1 MYENI
6 IDETEMNIAFLD
18 IETNSIEELKD
29 LINKYI
35 DTYQDYKN
43 RICKPINEL
52 KKIFG
57 NNDQLI
63 YKIKNE
69 IWEKEKYND
78 ILWIE
83 YKRRFYSRFIKA
95 RERREQLQKDK
106 RKEDVNIYLMEYRK
120 QKKICDICQGI
131 YYIKNKAKHYRTKKH
146 IDFNNIV
153 ALD

>member
-6 IDETEMNIAFLD
+6 IDETEMNIDFLD
-18 IETNSIEELKD
+18 IETNTLEELKD

-35 DTYQDYKN
+35 ETYQDYKN
-43 RICKPINEL
+43 RTCKPINEL

-57 NNDQLI
+57 NNDKLI
-63 YKIKNE
+63 YKSITE

-95 RERREQLQKDK
+95 KENKEELQKNK
-106 RKEDVNIYLMEYRK
+106 RKEDLKIYLK

-131 YYIKNKAKHYRTKKH
+131 YYIKNKAKHYKTKKH
-146 IDFNNIV
+146 KDFDNIV
-153 ALD
+153 SLD

>member
-6 IDETEMNIAFLD
+6 IDETEMNIDFLD
-18 IETNSIEELKD
+18 IETYTIEELKD

-35 DTYQDYKN
+35 DTYQDYQN

-63 YKIKNE
+63 YKVKTE
-69 IWEKEKYND
+69 IYEKVKYND

-83 YKRRFYSRFIKA
+83 YKRRFYSNFKKA
-95 RERREQLQKDK
+95 KERREQLQKEK
-106 RKEDVNIYLMEYRK
+106 RKEDVKIYLK
-120 QKKICDICQGI
+120 QKKTCDICQGI

-146 IDFNNIV
+146 IDFDNIV
-153 ALD
+153 SLD

>member
-43 RICKPINEL
+43 RTCKPINEL

-57 NNDQLI
+57 NNDKLI
-63 YKIKNE
+63 YKAITE
-69 IWEKEKYND
+69 IWKKEKYND

-106 RKEDVNIYLMEYRK
+106 RKEDVKIYLK

-146 IDFNNIV
+146 IDFDNIV
-153 ALD
+153 SLD